1 MIFAVA
7 VVHVNIYSYVSM
19 LVVVLVNFMFNWH
32 VALILLINSA
42 ITILEQYECEHHC
55 LLQMVDYQMLK
66 EDNSVLRRE
75 LDGMKT

>member
-1 MIFAVA
+1 MWKNTIGLTCYLLFFSLAHSIDMTKTIF
-7 VVHVNIYSYVSM
+7 
-19 LVVVLVNFMFNWH
+19 
-32 VALILLINSA
+32 
-42 ITILEQYECEHHC
+42 TIFEWYEYKHHF

>member
-42 ITILEQYECEHHC
+42 ITILE
-55 LLQMVDYQMLK
+55 
-66 EDNSVLRRE
+66 
-75 LDGMKT
+75 